1 MGRRAVLVLV
11 LFLPVPVS
19 FLSQAVPSRWSTATT
34 AHRDCPGASR
44 WLLQLQLLI
53 LSSTTVVAIPIYALP
68 HQSLIPPYCLVVF
81 LTAPNRLS
89 DAERS
94 STEI

>member
-44 WLLQLQLLI
+44 WLLQLQLL
-53 LSSTTVVAIPIYALP
+53 
-68 HQSLIPPYCLVVF
+68 
-81 LTAPNRLS
+81 
-89 DAERS
+89 
-94 STEI
+94 